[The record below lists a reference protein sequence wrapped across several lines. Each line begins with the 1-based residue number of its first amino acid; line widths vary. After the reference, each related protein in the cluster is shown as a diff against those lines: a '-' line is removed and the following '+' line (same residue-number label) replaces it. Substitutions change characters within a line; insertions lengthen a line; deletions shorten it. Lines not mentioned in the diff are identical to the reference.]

1 MKSALSYSVTRKL
14 KSKKNKNIQAAKSS
28 KAPKQKKSSKNPKTS
43 RTPANTIYTRHDCI
57 TVDTYKSNGSRLSN
71 IIAYMVKNQDFSS
84 YCQTDFDYSRSMV
97 REYIKSTEW
106 WERKRKW
113 LYEGTCC
120 LVESFGNVYLLD
132 WTDLPFLFY
141 TLLTAKEA
149 VLYRQVTGSP
159 QEITVNGRE

>member
-1 MKSALSYSVTRKL
+1 MKVFPIVSFTLSVLFVTADFNKEQSISNYYREYTDQSPSILLVPQDHFRSDVMKSALSYSVTRKL

-43 RTPANTIYTRHDCI
+43 RTPANTMYTRHDCI

-97 REYIKSTEW
+97 REYIKSTE
-106 WERKRKW
+106 
-113 LYEGTCC
+113 
-120 LVESFGNVYLLD
+120 
-132 WTDLPFLFY
+132 
-141 TLLTAKEA
+141 
-149 VLYRQVTGSP
+149 
-159 QEITVNGRE
+159 